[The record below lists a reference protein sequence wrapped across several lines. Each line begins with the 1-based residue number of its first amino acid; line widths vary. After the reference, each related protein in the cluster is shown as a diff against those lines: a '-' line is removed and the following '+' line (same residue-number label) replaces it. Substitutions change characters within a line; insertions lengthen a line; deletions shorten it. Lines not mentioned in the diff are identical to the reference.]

1 MCGFAECIDRLSI
14 AIGKA
19 VAWCVL
25 AMVLV
30 QFAVVLLRY
39 VFGLG
44 SIWMQESVL
53 YLHGATFMLAA
64 AYVLAVDAHVRVDI
78 FHREAGPRA
87 RALVDLLGALLFLL
101 PMCVVI
107 LVVSSPYVARAWSVL
122 EGSRETS
129 GIQGVYLLKTLI
141 LVFTVLMALQGVA
154 LVLRAMAALRGDPVA
169 LERFADP
176 ARKARR

>member
-1 MCGFAECIDRLSI
+1 MGGFAERIDRVSI
-14 AIGKA
+14 AIGKT

-25 AMVLV
+25 AMVLI

-44 SIWMQESVL
+44 SIWMQESVI
-53 YLHGATFMLAA
+53 YLHGASFMLAA
-64 AYVLAVDAHVRVDI
+64 AYALAVDAHVRVDI
-78 FHREAGPRA
+78 LRREAGPRT

-101 PMCVVI
+101 PLCVVI

-129 GIQGVYLLKTLI
+129 GIQGVFLLKTAI
-141 LVFTVLMALQGVA
+141 PVFAVLMALQGVA
-154 LVLRAMAALRGDPVA
+154 LVLRAIAALHGDPQA

-176 ARKARR
+176 GRKARR